1 MNPVSILLVDDDLE
15 HRDAYT
21 IILKGWGYEVTLA
34 KDGIQAA
41 IMASRRKFDLILMD
55 VRMDG
60 LDGLEALAFIKN
72 GELSISIPEVKGD
85 SLNLQTP
92 VIMLTGF
99 GTVGDA
105 VQAMKDGAYDF
116 LIKAELD
123 NDVLK
128 LKLENA
134 LDHHRLQEQKQ
145 AGLIGEPNLIV
156 GRSQVFQK
164 VLETIDKIAAN
175 DSSVL
180 ITGESGVGKEVI
192 ARLIWQ
198 KSRRKDRAF
207 ATCNCTAVSKETVED
222 TLFGHRKGAF
232 TGAVGDRQGI
242 LKSADGGTVFLD
254 EIAETTQEFQ
264 TKLLR
269 TLQEGEIQPLGSDRV
284 DKVDIRFLAAT
295 NKDLEKEIVD
305 KRFREDLFYRF
316 TFHVRIPSLRE
327 RPEDLPDLANY
338 YLNRFALNNGRS
350 VSGLS
355 PKALSAIM
363 AYHWPG
369 NVRELQNAMEWAV
382 IMMDGQELTERD
394 LPQRVTQSSAA
405 PGVKPEGDRS
415 PLSLDEAERKAVE
428 EALEY
433 TGGVKEKASKILGMT
448 RKTLLSKIRK
458 HNLVKFMPSNEEDTE
473 EED

>member
-1 MNPVSILLVDDDLE
+1 MNSASILLVDDDLE

-21 IILKGWGYEVTLA
+21 IILKGWGYDVALA

-41 IMASRRKFDLILMD
+41 MLACKRKFDLILMD

-60 LDGLEALAFIKN
+60 LDGLETLAFIKKD
-72 GELSISIPEVKGD
+72 ELADDVAEIKGS
-85 SLNLQTP
+85 SLNKDTP

-128 LKLENA
+128 LKLDNA
-134 LDHHRLQEQKQ
+134 LDHHRLKEQKQ
-145 AGLIGEPNLIV
+145 AGLIGDMNFIA
-156 GRSQVFQK
+156 GRSQAFAK
-164 VLETIDKIAAN
+164 VLETVNKIASN

-180 ITGESGVGKEVI
+180 ITGESGVGKEVV

-198 KSRRKDRAF
+198 KSRRKDKVF

-232 TGAVGDRQGI
+232 TGATSDRQGI
-242 LKSADGGTVFLD
+242 LRSADGGTVFLD
-254 EIAETTQEFQ
+254 EIAETSAEFQ

-269 TLQEGEIQPLGSDRV
+269 TLQEGEIQPLGSDKV
-284 DKVDIRFLAAT
+284 DKVDLRFLAAT
-295 NKDLEKEIVD
+295 NKELEEEIAR

-316 TFHVRIPSLRE
+316 TFQVRIPPLRE
-327 RPEDLPDLANY
+327 RPEDLVDLAGY
-338 YLNRFALNNGRS
+338 YVNRYALNNAKK
-350 VSGLS
+350 VSGIS
-355 PKALSAIM
+355 PKAISAMM
-363 AYHWPG
+363 AYPWPG

-382 IMMDGQELTERD
+382 IMMDGEELAERD
-394 LPQRVTQSSAA
+394 LPQRVTQTGGAA
-405 PGVKPEGDRS
+405 AQKAQGERTPI
-415 PLSLDEAERKAVE
+415 SLDEAERRAVE
-428 EALEY
+428 EALEF
-433 TGGVKEKASKILGMT
+433 TGGVKEKAAKILGMT

-458 HNLVKFMPSNEEDTE
+458 HNLLKFLPSLEDESE
-473 EED
+473 EE